1 MKALTFHGK
10 EKICYESIP
19 DPEILSLTDTILKV
33 TIRLC

>member
-10 EKICYESIP
+10 ETLRYESIP
-19 DPEILSLTDTILKV
+19 DPEILSSTDTILKV

>member
-10 EKICYESIP
+10 ETLRYKSIS

-33 TIRLC
+33 TTRLC